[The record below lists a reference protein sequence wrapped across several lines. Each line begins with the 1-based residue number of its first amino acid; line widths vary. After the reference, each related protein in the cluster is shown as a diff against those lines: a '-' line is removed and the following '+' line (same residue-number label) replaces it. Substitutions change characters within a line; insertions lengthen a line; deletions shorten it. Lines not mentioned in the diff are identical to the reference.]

1 MMNYQIKKPDELTE
15 HEIRYIL
22 NLWEASE
29 WNLLNSS
36 DFRNLFKDSEFHL
49 LLDPENEILA
59 VIRLNLDF
67 TLDISGKPYSFGEV
81 VGLVSAQEK
90 KGYGSKLVQ
99 CFKENMIQRNIES
112 IGFCAADLRPFYRRC
127 NIEILENKGKAIKE
141 NTENGWITSE
151 DDDILIFNI
160 SGDTKAVLMELG
172 PGKNAYLTD

>member
-1 MMNYQIKKPDELTE
+1 MNYQIKKPDELTD
-15 HEIRYIL
+15 HDTRYIL
-22 NLWEASE
+22 NLWEVAE
-29 WNLLNSS
+29 WNSLNSS

-59 VIRLNLDF
+59 VIRLNLNF
-67 TLDISGKPYSFGEV
+67 TLEISGKPYSFGEA

-99 CFKENMIQRNIES
+99 YFKENMIQRNIEC
-112 IGFCAADLRPFYRRC
+112 IGFCATDLRPFYRLC
-127 NIEILENKGKAIKE
+127 GIDILENKGKAIKE
-141 NTENGWITSE
+141 NTGNGWVTSD

-160 SGDTKAVLMELG
+160 SGITQTLLIELG